1 MDDPVVL
8 GTVHSAALQ
17 PALVITQ
24 GTRLVPFRLPEAI
37 EALVDAPRDS
47 VLGAEGGHAEEQE
60 LGEDQEHH
68 RTHVL
73 VRRW

>member
-17 PALVITQ
+17 PALVVSQ
-24 GTRLVPFRLPEAI
+24 GARLVSFCLPEAI
-37 EALVDAPRDS
+37 KALVDAARDS
-47 VLGAEGGHAEEQE
+47 ILSAEGGHAEEQQ

-68 RTHVL
+68 RSHVL
-73 VRRW
+73 V